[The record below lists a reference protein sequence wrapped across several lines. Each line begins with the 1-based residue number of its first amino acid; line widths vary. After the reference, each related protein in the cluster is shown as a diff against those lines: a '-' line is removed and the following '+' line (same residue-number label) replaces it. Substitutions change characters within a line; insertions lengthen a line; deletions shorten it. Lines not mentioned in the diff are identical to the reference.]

1 MGVYDTSTIDPAVS
15 QVKQGIN
22 QSVANINSIL
32 NEMNAD
38 HPGDII
44 ADIMHWCDRYNE
56 DFDNLLENGERYY
69 ADECGEIL
77 INYGA

>member
-1 MGVYDTSTIDPAVS
+1 MGVYDTTTIDPAVS
-15 QVKQGIN
+15 QVKLGIN

-44 ADIMHWCDRYNE
+44 ADIMHWCDRDNE
-56 DFDNLLENGERYY
+56 DFNNLLENGQGYY
-69 ADECGEIL
+69 AEEIR
-77 INYGA
+77 G

>member
-1 MGVYDTSTIDPAVS
+1 MSSDPAVS
-15 QVKQGIN
+15 QTEQGIN

-56 DFDNLLENGERYY
+56 DFNNLLENGQGYY
-69 ADECGEIL
+69 AEEIR
-77 INYGA
+77 G

>member
-1 MGVYDTSTIDPAVS
+1 MSSDPAVS
-15 QVKQGIN
+15 QAKQGIN

-32 NEMNAD
+32 NKMNAD

-56 DFDNLLENGERYY
+56 DFNNLLENGQDYY
-69 ADECGEIL
+69 AEEIR
-77 INYGA
+77 G

>member
-1 MGVYDTSTIDPAVS
+1 MGVYDTTTIDPAVS

-44 ADIMHWCDRYNE
+44 ADILHWCEANSE
-56 DFDNLLENGERYY
+56 DFENLLYTVSY
-69 ADECGEIL
+69 THLTLPTIL
-77 INYGA
+77 LV

>member
-1 MGVYDTSTIDPAVS
+1 MSSDPAVS
-15 QVKQGIN
+15 QTKQGIN

-56 DFDNLLENGERYY
+56 DFNNLLENGQGYY
-69 ADECGEIL
+69 AEEIR
-77 INYGA
+77 G

>member
-1 MGVYDTSTIDPAVS
+1 MSSDPAVS
-15 QVKQGIN
+15 QAKQGIN

-32 NEMNAD
+32 NKMDAD

-56 DFDNLLENGERYY
+56 DFNNLLENGQDYY
-69 ADECGEIL
+69 AEEIR
-77 INYGA
+77 G

>member
-1 MGVYDTSTIDPAVS
+1 MSIDPAAS
-15 QVKQGIN
+15 QAK
-22 QSVANINSIL
+22 QSVQNSVENINRIL
-32 NEMNAD
+32 TEMNAD

>member
-1 MGVYDTSTIDPAVS
+1 MSSDPAVS
-15 QVKQGIN
+15 QAEQGIN

-56 DFDNLLENGERYY
+56 DFNNLLENGQGYY
-69 ADECGEIL
+69 AEEIR
-77 INYGA
+77 G

>member
-1 MGVYDTSTIDPAVS
+1 MGVYDTTTIDPAIS

-22 QSVANINSIL
+22 QSVANINTIL

-44 ADIMHWCDRYNE
+44 ADIMHWCDAHNE
-56 DFDNLLENGERYY
+56 DFNNLVETGKDYY
-69 ADECGEIL
+69 FDEAVGYI
-77 INYGA
+77 GPA